1 MVVKTKKMR
10 NVLVLLVLFG
20 AVSFTITSCN
30 NDDDTTEKSLYE
42 RLGKVDAISA
52 VVDQFLANVVADN
65 RINAKFAATVASP
78 ARVTALRTN
87 LIDQI
92 CQGTGGP
99 CVYKGKTMAQ
109 AHAGMAITQVEF
121 NALVEDLTAAL
132 TKFNVPEKEQTELRA
147 ILGPMQAD
155 IVGK

>member
-1 MVVKTKKMR
+1 MKTNKMR
-10 NVLVLLVLFG
+10 NVIVLLVLFG
-20 AVSFTITSCN
+20 TLSVATTSCN
-30 NDDDTTEKSLYE
+30 KDDDTTGTSLYE

-52 VVDQFLANVVADN
+52 VVDQFLSNVVADN
-65 RINAKFAATVASP
+65 RINGKFSATVASP
-78 ARVTALRTN
+78 ARLAALRTN

-99 CVYKGKTMAQ
+99 CVYKGKTMAA
-109 AHAGMAITQVEF
+109 AHAGMGITQLEF

-132 TKFNVPEKEQTELRA
+132 TKFSVPEKEKAELLA
-147 ILGPMQAD
+147 ILGPMQTD